1 MVISLN
7 SILSS
12 IVFLIPDLV
21 FYFFFLSIKSKY
33 INKEAQEQRFQIIH
47 RKYTKRNPKGK

>member
-12 IVFLIPDLV
+12 IVFLIHDLV
-21 FYFFFLSIKSKY
+21 IYFQLLYNLKIYILYPNFIDQYTTELFFFT
-33 INKEAQEQRFQIIH
+33 FVFFFFF
-47 RKYTKRNPKGK
+47 

>member
-12 IVFLIPDLV
+12 IVFLIPDLMI
-21 FYFFFLSIKSKY
+21 YFQLLYNLQIY
-33 INKEAQEQRFQIIH
+33 IFDPNF
-47 RKYTKRNPKGK
+47 TD

>member
-21 FYFFFLSIKSKY
+21 FYFQLLYSL
-33 INKEAQEQRFQIIH
+33 
-47 RKYTKRNPKGK
+47 